1 MVANMTSNSKRY
13 FGTDGIRGRTNTA
26 PMTAE
31 TALHL
36 GMAAARFFRRSDDRR
51 HTVVIGKD
59 TRLSGYM
66 LENALTAG
74 FTSAGMDVN
83 LFGPLPTPAVA
94 TLTRSLRAD
103 LGVMIT
109 ASHNLYEDN
118 GIKLFGPDGFKLNDQ
133 AELEIEALMDSDHT
147 EALAQPN
154 EIGRAKRVDDA
165 QARYVEIV
173 KATFPRHMRLS
184 GLRIVVDCA
193 NGAAYKVAP
202 TVLWELGADVI
213 PIHNKPNGQNINEDC
228 GAVSPVGLSEEV
240 LRYRADLGIA
250 LDGDADRVILCDET
264 GKIIDG
270 DQLIGA
276 IALAWKK
283 AGKLSN
289 NRIVTTVMSNMGL
302 EQELAKHD
310 IQMERTKVGDRYVV
324 EAMRAGASN
333 LGGEQSGH
341 IVISDFATTGDALIA
356 ALQVLA
362 LLVEERRSASEVL
375 NVFKRAP
382 QILKNVRYSNGACPL
397 NHPDVMVAIAE
408 AEAQLKDK
416 GRLLVR
422 ASGTEP
428 VIRVMAEGDT
438 RLLNGAVDQICKAIR
453 NTA

>member
-1 MVANMTSNSKRY
+1 MTKRY
-13 FGTDGIRGRTNTA
+13 FGTDGIRGRTNSGV
-26 PMTAE
+26 MTAD
-31 TALHL
+31 TALRL
-36 GMAAARFFRRSDDRR
+36 GMAAARFFRRSEDRR

-66 LENALTAG
+66 IENALTAG

-83 LFGPLPTPAVA
+83 VFGPLPTPAVA

-109 ASHNLYEDN
+109 ASHNPYEDN
-118 GIKLFGPDGFKLNDQ
+118 GIKLFGPDGFKLNDA
-133 AELEIEALMDSDHT
+133 AELEIEALMDGDAAD
-147 EALAQPN
+147 ALSPAA

-202 TVLWELGADVI
+202 RVLWELGADVI
-213 PIHNKPNGQNINEDC
+213 PINDAPDGTNINEDC
-228 GAVSPVGLSEEV
+228 GAVAPEGLAAQV
-240 LRYRADLGIA
+240 LKFRADLGIA

-264 GKIIDG
+264 GRIVDG
-270 DQLIGA
+270 DQLIGL

-283 AGKLSN
+283 AGKLKGE
-289 NRIVTTVMSNMGL
+289 RIVATVMSNMGL
-302 EQELAKHD
+302 EQKLAEHG
-310 IQMERTKVGDRYVV
+310 IALERTKVGDRYVV
-324 EAMRAGASN
+324 EAMREGASN

-341 IVISDFATTGDALIA
+341 IVLTDFATTGDALIA

-362 LLVEERRSASEVL
+362 LLVDGDQPASKL
-375 NVFKRAP
+375 LTVFKPAP
-382 QILKNVRYSNGACPL
+382 QILKNVRYASGARPMEA
-397 NHPDVMVAIAE
+397 DGVKTAIAE
-408 AEAQLKDK
+408 AEASLNGK

-428 VIRVMAEGDT
+428 VIRVMAEGE
-438 RLLNGAVDQICKAIR
+438 RGLVAPAVDQICSALEAAGR
-453 NTA
+453 

>member
-1 MVANMTSNSKRY
+1 MKKRY

-31 TALHL
+31 TALRL
-36 GMAAARFFRRSDDRR
+36 GMAAASYFRRSDDRR

-109 ASHNLYEDN
+109 ASHNPYEDN
-118 GIKLFGPDGFKLNDQ
+118 GIKLFGPDGFKLNDE
-133 AELEIEALMDSDHT
+133 AELEIEALMDSDHSV
-147 EALAQPN
+147 ALASPD

-173 KATFPRHMRLS
+173 KATFPRQMRLS
-184 GLRIVVDCA
+184 GLRIVLDCA

-202 TVLWELGADVI
+202 AVLWELGADVI
-213 PIHNKPNGQNINEDC
+213 PIHHEPNGYNINEDC
-228 GAVSPVGLSEEV
+228 GAVSPHGLSDQV
-240 LRYRADLGIA
+240 LKYRADLGIA

-270 DQLIGA
+270 DQLIGV

-283 AGKLSN
+283 AGKLAN

-302 EQELAKHD
+302 EQKLAEHG
-310 IQMERTKVGDRYVV
+310 IEMERTKVGDRYVV

-341 IVISDFATTGDALIA
+341 IVLSDFATTGDALTA

-362 LLVEERRSASEVL
+362 LLVEEDKPASKVL
-375 NVFKRAP
+375 SVFKRAP
-382 QILKNVRYSNGACPL
+382 QILKNVRYSPGSAPL
-397 NHPDVMVAIAE
+397 DAEPVKTAIAA
-408 AEAQLKDK
+408 AETQLKGK

-428 VIRVMAEGDT
+428 VIRVMAEGE
-438 RLLNGAVDQICKAIR
+438 RKLLDPAVDAICDAISGL
-453 NTA
+453 

>member
-1 MVANMTSNSKRY
+1 MTKRY
-13 FGTDGIRGRTNTA
+13 FGTDGIRGRTNSGV
-26 PMTAE
+26 MTAE
-31 TALHL
+31 TALRL
-36 GMAAARFFRRSDDRR
+36 GMAAARFFRRSDERR

-66 LENALTAG
+66 IENALTAG

-83 LFGPLPTPAVA
+83 VFGPLPTPAVA

-109 ASHNLYEDN
+109 ASHNPYEDN
-118 GIKLFGPDGFKLNDQ
+118 GIKLFGPDGFKLNDA
-133 AELEIEALMDSDHT
+133 AELEIEALMDGDAA
-147 EALAQPN
+147 EALSPAA

-173 KATFPRHMRLS
+173 KATFPRQMRLS

-202 TVLWELGADVI
+202 RVLWELGADVI
-213 PIHNKPNGQNINEDC
+213 PINDRPDGTNINEDC
-228 GAVSPVGLSEEV
+228 GAVAPQGLAAQV
-240 LRYRADLGIA
+240 LKFRADLGVA

-264 GKIIDG
+264 GRIVDG
-270 DQLIGA
+270 DQLIGL

-283 AGKLSN
+283 AGLLKGD
-289 NRIVTTVMSNMGL
+289 RIVATVMSNMAL
-302 EQELAKHD
+302 EQKLGEHGITL
-310 IQMERTKVGDRYVV
+310 ERTKVGDRYVV

-341 IVISDFATTGDALIA
+341 IVLSDFATTGDALIA

-362 LLVEERRSASEVL
+362 LLVESDQPASKL
-375 NVFKRAP
+375 LTVFKPAP
-382 QILKNVRYSNGACPL
+382 QILKNVRYTPGAQPMEAE
-397 NHPDVMVAIAE
+397 PVRSAIAE
-408 AEAQLKDK
+408 AEASLNGK

-428 VIRVMAEGDT
+428 VIRVMAEGE
-438 RLLNGAVDQICKAIR
+438 RKLVAPAVDGVCAALEAAGR
-453 NTA
+453 